1 MTAHNKNIPA
11 SYRVTQL
18 IRTVLSDMALGLFK
32 VTHSGAAML
41 GLATAVGLVGGA
53 VLGNHIEGRHQR
65 HGTETVTRCHTQTR
79 YETRTVGY
87 DVTYRYRGRH
97 HTTRMDHD
105 PGRFVRIGGGHGHW
119 ENGWR

>member
-65 HGTETVTRCHTQTR
+65 HGTETVITSQRN
-79 YETRTVGY
+79 
-87 DVTYRYRGRH
+87 GRQY
-97 HTTRMDHD
+97 TLGSHD
-105 PGRFVRIGGGHGHW
+105 FRFHPDSGSVWIESGPSQFGRKA
-119 ENGWR
+119 